1 MQVRSQGQKDP
12 LEKEMA
18 THSSILAYR
27 ILWTEEPV
35 GCRPWGS
42 KESDMTGRLTYI
54 SKREEMERV
63 RPSCL
68 FLSHR
73 LVGVYSS
80 TEGQFQNHLLP
91 LLISVTSSRWCSW

>member
-1 MQVRSQGQKDP
+1 MQVRSQGPKDP

-18 THSSILAYR
+18 THFSILAYR
-27 ILWTEEPV
+27 ILWTEEPM
-35 GCRPWGS
+35 GYRPWGS
-42 KESDMTGRLTYI
+42 KESDTTGRLTYI
-54 SKREEMERV
+54 SKRGEMERV

-80 TEGQFQNHLLP
+80 TEGEFQNRLLP